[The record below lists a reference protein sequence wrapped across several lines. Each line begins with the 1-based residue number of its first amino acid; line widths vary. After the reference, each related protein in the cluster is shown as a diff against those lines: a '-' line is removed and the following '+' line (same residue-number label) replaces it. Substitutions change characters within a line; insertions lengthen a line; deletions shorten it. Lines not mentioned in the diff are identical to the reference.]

1 MRALIAASVI
11 SASVSFAS
19 APPSELTLIN
29 ESTSGGKN
37 RVVTLSLRG
46 NKAYFEMAEEGA
58 PPRIMLRDIEAKKMW
73 LVNDEKKLL
82 IVVTEEDSKAL
93 EARQEQFRAQMKAQ
107 LEKMPPEQRARMEA
121 TMLGGQADPSKPQN
135 FTYEKKKTA
144 ARKIAGFAC
153 EDYVVKRD
161 GQLHGEGCY
170 ATWKTVGITA
180 EEFKNIMLKSMPS
193 SAAAGPMMQAFEAH
207 SSAPGLPI
215 ERIVFDANGN
225 VTHSTTLK
233 SFTKTALPA
242 AKFEL
247 PKGYT
252 EKPMAEGMM
261 GRPPPGAPGP
271 GAPGPNAPAPK
282 PAPAPAKQ

>member
-1 MRALIAASVI
+1 MRTVIAASLI
-11 SASVSFAS
+11 SASLSFAA
-19 APPSELTLIN
+19 APPQELTLIN

-37 RVVTLSLRG
+37 RVVTLSLKG
-46 NKAYFEMAEEGA
+46 SKAYFEMAEEGA
-58 PPRIMLRDIEAKKMW
+58 PPRVMLRDMDQKKMW

-82 IVVTEEDSKAL
+82 IVVTEDDSKAL

-121 TMLGGQADPSKPQN
+121 TMLGGQTDPSKPSN
-135 FTYEKKKTA
+135 FTYEKKKTP

-153 EDYVVKRD
+153 EDYTVKRD

-180 EEFKNIMLKSMPS
+180 EEFKNVMLKSMPS

-207 SSAPGLPI
+207 NAAPGLPI
-215 ERIVFDANGN
+215 ERVVFDAKGN

-261 GRPPPGAPGP
+261 RPPGAPGP
-271 GAPGPNAPAPK
+271 GPQQPGPT
-282 PAPAPAKQ
+282 PAPAPARP